1 MRKANLDPSAF
12 RDRILNPCP
21 IASFPSSSVERP
33 NHCVNLLR
41 FRTQSPLQ
49 PVPTV
54 PPPTF
59 PVHLNQTHN
68 LPLQTSD
75 LPSHFL
81 FFSQNL
87 PLPKS
92 DPRLP
97 QNPTAFPVE
106 PQSKFL
112 YLIEQVDNL
121 SHSQHCSIQSALYSS
136 RDRKPYDPHQAEST
150 HEQASDSSLSC
161 KAQCRSTF

>member
-1 MRKANLDPSAF
+1 MANLDPSAF
-12 RDRILNPCP
+12 RDRILNPYP

-41 FRTQSPLQ
+41 FRTQSLLQ
-49 PVPTV
+49 SVPTV

-68 LPLQTSD
+68 LPLQ
-75 LPSHFL
+75 PSHFL
-81 FFSQNL
+81 LSQNL
-87 PLPKS
+87 PFPTS

-97 QNPTAFPVE
+97 QNPTAFPVK

-121 SHSQHCSIQSALYSS
+121 SHSYHCSIQSALYSS

-150 HEQASDSSLSC
+150 HEQASGLLHFV
-161 KAQCRSTF
+161 QSTVPIHLLTHLP